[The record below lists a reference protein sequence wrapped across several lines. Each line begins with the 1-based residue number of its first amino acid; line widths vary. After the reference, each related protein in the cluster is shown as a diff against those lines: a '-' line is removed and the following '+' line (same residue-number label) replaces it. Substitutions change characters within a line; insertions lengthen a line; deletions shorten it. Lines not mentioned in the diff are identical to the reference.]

1 MAPRRGHGVLAS
13 RVGAGD
19 ADAGCDSSSD
29 ERRDFLV
36 RGGRRSADDATESAA
51 LARAVRAVG
60 LQRLGRPAAVSVET
74 PRADGGARAG
84 LAVIPRA
91 VRGLQWATL
100 PRHRSPRARGHAV
113 VQLCEAGPSAG
124 WPAAEAE
131 AARPASP
138 APPAPSMLRRVAPSG
153 WQSAPVAGARA
164 RRTGDAHH
172 GRR

>member
-74 PRADGGARAG
+74 PPAGGGAPAG
-84 LAVIPRA
+84 PCAIPRA
-91 VRGLQWATL
+91 GRRRQWATL
-100 PRHRSPRARGHAV
+100 SPPRSAPATGHAGG
-113 VQLCEAGPSAG
+113 QL
-124 WPAAEAE
+124 
-131 AARPASP
+131 
-138 APPAPSMLRRVAPSG
+138 
-153 WQSAPVAGARA
+153 
-164 RRTGDAHH
+164 
-172 GRR
+172 